1 MKIHIQAE
9 YQKSL
14 LSILSV
20 VLLSGVTI
28 AQTALAPYC
37 PTAEPRLWGFMD
49 EKGVTQVIKAGREF
63 EHLQTN
69 SLDDRFWASVAVAGD
84 AYLFKGDK
92 KLYCIK
98 N

>member
-1 MKIHIQAE
+1 MK
-9 YQKSL
+9 KSL

-49 EKGVTQVIKAGREF
+49 EKGVEVIPATYDEVLEFSNDGTTLVRKGKA
-63 EHLQTN
+63 
-69 SLDDRFWASVAVAGD
+69 WSVINKSNEELVVEVVPSP
-84 AYLFKGDK
+84 KSQ
-92 KLYCIK
+92 
-98 N
+98 